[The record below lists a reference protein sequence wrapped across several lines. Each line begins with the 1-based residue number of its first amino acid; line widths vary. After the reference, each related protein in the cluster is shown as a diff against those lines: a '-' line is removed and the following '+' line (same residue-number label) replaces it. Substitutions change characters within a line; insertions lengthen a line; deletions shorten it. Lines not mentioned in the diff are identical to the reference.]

1 MREHNLRTGMGYG
14 FSYSFIDFSG
24 GVCEPPH
31 RLQYVEKVKRL
42 SRCVECHLTFLT
54 GAIKSR
60 YAHMCSNGTCARFNS
75 KLVRIRSVRGAMNC
89 ATTSQ
94 EDKGFNSKLV
104 RIRSVRGAMNCATTS
119 QEDKGFN
126 SKLVRLEASKHASP
140 TNS

>member
-14 FSYSFIDFSG
+14 FSYSLIDFSG

-42 SRCVECHLTFLT
+42 SRCAECHLTFLT

-75 KLVRIRSVRGAMNC
+75 KLVRIRSRKEY
-89 ATTSQ
+89 Q
-94 EDKGFNSKLV
+94 R
-104 RIRSVRGAMNCATTS
+104 RIRKTYR
-119 QEDKGFN
+119 FN
-126 SKLVRLEASKHASP
+126 SKLVRLEVIDKP
-140 TNS
+140 LTGYP

>member
-1 MREHNLRTGMGYG
+1 MLEHNLRTGMGYG

-60 YAHMCSNGTCARFNS
+60 YAHMCSSGTCAR
-75 KLVRIRSVRGAMNC
+75 I
-89 ATTSQ
+89 
-94 EDKGFNSKLV
+94 NSKLV

-126 SKLVRLEASKHASP
+126 SKLVRLEV
-140 TNS
+140 

>member
-14 FSYSFIDFSG
+14 FSYSLIDFSG

-60 YAHMCSNGTCARFNS
+60 YAHMCSSGTCARFNS
-75 KLVRIRSVRGAMNC
+75 KLVR
-89 ATTSQ
+89 
-94 EDKGFNSKLV
+94 
-104 RIRSVRGAMNCATTS
+104 
-119 QEDKGFN
+119 
-126 SKLVRLEASKHASP
+126 LEV
-140 TNS
+140 